1 MNWLSFF
8 MGAGAV
14 ILIEW
19 LIFTTLVIKAVIRK
33 ASGKTNNTTKED

>member
-19 LIFTTLVIKAVIRK
+19 LIFTTLVIKAAIRK
-33 ASGKTNNTTKED
+33 ANNKKKED

>member
-19 LIFTTLVIKAVIRK
+19 LIFTMLVIKEIIRK
-33 ASGKTNNTTKED
+33 ANNKKKED